1 MDPEV
6 VRHGFSM
13 TRTIEKQKE
22 FYDQMVA
29 SGRMNTTG
37 KGHKANSKERK
48 GATRE
53 PILRGYKD
61 PLQHIFPLHCYI
73 NHLKY
78 LESFIITFNSRD
90 AWPNNFPVRRAGKRM
105 TPEQKDRIE
114 MEENIMKT
122 CALDDE
128 GLGMILDAAD
138 RTGAGVSCDIFT
150 FFLAHFEI
158 KLCLRI

>member
-13 TRTIEKQKE
+13 TRTIEKQKQ

-37 KGHKANSKERK
+37 KGHKADSKERG
-48 GATRE
+48 GATRA

-73 NHLKY
+73 NHLRW
-78 LESFIITFNSRD
+78 LENFIITFNSRD
-90 AWPNNFPVRRAGKRM
+90 EWLDNCPLRRAGKRM
-105 TPEQKDRIE
+105 TPEQKDQIK
-114 MEENIMKT
+114 MERDIMR
-122 CALDDE
+122 CNARDEE

-138 RTGAGVSCDIFT
+138 RTGAGVSCETFT
-150 FFLAHFEI
+150 FFFGSF
-158 KLCLRI
+158 